1 MGPML
6 LLDRFL
12 RAQSWESGSQ
22 GFLLLACVIV
32 TSKQGVPDP
41 GRVPSAGYSR

>member
-1 MGPML
+1 MF

-22 GFLLLACVIV
+22 GFLLFVCGIID
-32 TSKQGVPDP
+32 SKQGVPNP
-41 GRVPSAGYSR
+41 ERVPSAGWSR